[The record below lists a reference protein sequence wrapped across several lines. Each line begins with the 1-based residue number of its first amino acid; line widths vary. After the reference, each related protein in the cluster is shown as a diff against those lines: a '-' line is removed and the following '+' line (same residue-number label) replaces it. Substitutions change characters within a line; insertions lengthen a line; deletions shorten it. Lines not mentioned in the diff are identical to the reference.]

1 MSRIALPFALLLTL
15 SLAACH
21 TPSDSAPSDST
32 PSDNTPSDSAST
44 TTPAQAPAAENASPT
59 SPASPVADAA
69 KRCDAGNAQSA
80 VGQAA
85 SQDVVNKAVHDSGS
99 STARVIK
106 PGEAVTMDFR
116 EDRLNIEVDAGNM
129 VTAVRCG

>member
-21 TPSDSAPSDST
+21 TPSDSAST
-32 PSDNTPSDSAST
+32 A
-44 TTPAQAPAAENASPT
+44 TPAETPAAANASPT
-59 SPASPVADAA
+59 SPSATAPVADVA
-69 KRCDAGNAQSA
+69 KRCDAGKAQSA
-80 VGQAA
+80 VGQTA
-85 SQDVVNKAVHDSGS
+85 SQDVVDKAVSDSGS

-106 PGEAVTMDFR
+106 PGQAVTMDFR
-116 EDRLNIEVDAGNM
+116 EDRLNIEVDAGNV

>member
-21 TPSDSAPSDST
+21 TPSDSPTSDS
-32 PSDNTPSDSAST
+32 TPSDSAST
-44 TTPAQAPAAENASPT
+44 ATPAEAPAAGSASPPSPT
-59 SPASPVADAA
+59 SPVADVA
-69 KRCDAGNAQSA
+69 KRCDAGKAQSA

-85 SQDVVNKAVHDSGS
+85 SQDVVDKAVSDSGS

>member
-21 TPSDSAPSDST
+21 TPSDSAPTSGT
-32 PSDNTPSDSAST
+32 PSDTAST
-44 TTPAQAPAAENASPT
+44 ATPAEQPAAGNASPASPT
-59 SPASPVADAA
+59 SPVADVA
-69 KRCDAGNAQSA
+69 KRCDAGKAQSA
-80 VGQAA
+80 VGQNA
-85 SQDVVNKAVHDSGS
+85 SQDVVDKAVSDSGS

-106 PGEAVTMDFR
+106 PGQAVTMDFR
-116 EDRLNIEVDAGNM
+116 EDRLNIEVDAGNK

>member
-21 TPSDSAPSDST
+21 TPSDSAPSDS
-32 PSDNTPSDSAST
+32 AST
-44 TTPAQAPAAENASPT
+44 ATPAETPAAGNASPT
-59 SPASPVADAA
+59 SPTSPVADAA
-69 KRCDAGNAQSA
+69 KQCDAGKAQSA
-80 VGQAA
+80 VGQIA
-85 SQDVVNKAVHDSGS
+85 SQDVVDKAVSDSGS

-106 PGEAVTMDFR
+106 PGQAVTMDFR
-116 EDRLNIEVDAGNM
+116 EDRLNIEVDAGNV

>member
-21 TPSDSAPSDST
+21 TPSDS
-32 PSDNTPSDSAST
+32 TPSDSAST
-44 TTPAQAPAAENASPT
+44 ATPAETPAAANASPT
-59 SPASPVADAA
+59 SPSATAPVADVA
-69 KRCDAGNAQSA
+69 KRCDAGKAQSA
-80 VGQAA
+80 VGQTA
-85 SQDVVNKAVHDSGS
+85 SQDVVDKAVSDSGS

-106 PGEAVTMDFR
+106 PGQAVTMDFR
-116 EDRLNIEVDAGNM
+116 EDRLNIEVDAGNV

>member
-21 TPSDSAPSDST
+21 TPSDST
-32 PSDNTPSDSAST
+32 PADSAST
-44 TTPAQAPAAENASPT
+44 ATPAQAPAAASASPASPT
-59 SPASPVADAA
+59 SPVADVA
-69 KRCDAGNAQSA
+69 KRCDADKAQSA

-85 SQDVVNKAVHDSGS
+85 SQDVIDKAVSDSGS

>member
-15 SLAACH
+15 SLTACH
-21 TPSDSAPSDST
+21 TPSDSTPSDST
-32 PSDNTPSDSAST
+32 PSDSAST
-44 TTPAQAPAAENASPT
+44 ATPAEAPTP
-59 SPASPVADAA
+59 PVADVA

-85 SQDVVNKAVHDSGS
+85 SQDVVDKAVRDSGS